1 MVIYTALPPE
11 QVFPPKADDTFS
23 SYFWADYKGQM
34 VQVGPGR
41 EGKAVLVRIASGNAQ
56 DYLDPSLQP
65 GCEVILSELKRR

>member
-1 MVIYTALPPE
+1 MVLYTALPPE
-11 QVFPPKADDTFS
+11 QIFPPKADDSFS

-56 DYLDPSLQP
+56 DYLDPNLQP
-65 GCEVILSELKRR
+65 GCELMLSELKRR